1 MEKVVF
7 RLTPREREVAHL
19 VAKGFTAKRIAN
31 ELGAATRPI
40 DMHIRNI
47 MTKTNSRNRV
57 HMMVLLI
64 VSGTVIIEIND
75 VLIQSTIEV
84 DDYWD

>member
-19 VAKGFTAKRIAN
+19 AAKGFTAKEISF
-31 ELGAATRPI
+31 ELGNAVRTV

-47 MTKTNSRNRV
+47 MNKTNSRNRV

-64 VSGTVIIEIND
+64 VSKTIEIDIND
-75 VLIQSTIEV
+75 VLETSIME
-84 DDYWD
+84 DDEDWY